1 MLSSNEIRSIEFE
14 KCLRGYRPEQV
25 QETLDKV
32 AAQLEQMQKEKDEME
47 KKLYILAGKVEEY
60 RNDEDM
66 LKTAMIN
73 AQRMGES
80 VIKEARQKAENI
92 IREADLKASL
102 INEKAKEKLNSEEE
116 LFVSLQEK
124 VAEFKAE
131 VLSIYKNHIESLSD
145 LPVDENLFP
154 QGEKYAEIDETDFS
168 GVITSAAE
176 NSAEP
181 VILLFNDEEPE
192 LQPEQEIKEQSFE
205 EALPENEFFSVDI
218 EQTNKNDDFVY
229 DDLKENEVIDNSL
242 GLNGIDYERIS
253 LDEEDVKIFDTSSF
267 AEIEEMAQN
276 EDDII
281 EMPPL
286 KKSVFDI
293 FGDNK

>member
-14 KCLRGYRPEQV
+14 KCMRGYRPEQV

-32 AAQLEQMQKEKDEME
+32 AAQLEQIQKEKDDME

-80 VIKEARQKAENI
+80 VIKEARQKAEHI

-102 INEKAKEKLNSEEE
+102 IDEKAKEKLQSEEE
-116 LFVSLQEK
+116 RFIALQEK
-124 VAEFKAE
+124 VAAFKAE

-145 LPVDENLFP
+145 LPVDEDLFS
-154 QGEKYAEIDETDFS
+154 QEEKYSEVKDTDFS
-168 GVITSAAE
+168 NIISSDAE
-176 NSAEP
+176 SLAEP
-181 VILLFNDEEPE
+181 VITHFEQAEEIEPE
-192 LQPEQEIKEQSFE
+192 EEIAEAAETASFSEFSPIDLEQEQEQQKIIE
-205 EALPENEFFSVDI
+205 EAQEDEPLE
-218 EQTNKNDDFVY
+218 T
-229 DDLKENEVIDNSL
+229 SL

-253 LDEEDVKIFDTSSF
+253 LDQEEDVKVF
-267 AEIEEMAQN
+267 APNAVLDSKEAEQD

-293 FGDNK
+293 FGDNN